1 MINKKENIIKTFV
14 NNGGNVLDN
23 NCEGMSDYK
32 TKGLAI
38 VEFVSPGR
46 DLGILKDIRSK
57 RSNGQTISDVYVDD
71 ENQVHISMSAP
82 HGIFYNYFNIDKA
95 IDNYNQNVTTEGKK
109 IKRLYFPDGSTL
121 EAQI

>member
-23 NCEGMSDYK
+23 NCEGINGYK

-46 DLGILKDIRSK
+46 DLGILKDIRST

-82 HGIFYNYFNIDKA
+82 HGIFYNYFNINKA
-95 IDNYNQNVTTEGKK
+95 IHEYNERVTTEGRK
-109 IKRLYFPDGSTL
+109 IKRLYFPDGSII
-121 EAQI
+121 EAN

>member
-1 MINKKENIIKTFV
+1 MDKKENIIKTFV

-38 VEFVSPGR
+38 VEFVNPER
-46 DLGILKDIRSK
+46 DLGILKDIRST

-71 ENQVHISMSAP
+71 ENQVHISMSSP

-109 IKRLYFPDGSTL
+109 IKRLYFPDGSIL

>member
-38 VEFVSPGR
+38 VEFVNPER

-57 RSNGQTISDVYVDD
+57 RSNGQSISNVYVDD

-82 HGIFYNYFNIDKA
+82 HGIFYNYFNID
-95 IDNYNQNVTTEGKK
+95 NYKQNLTTEGKK
-109 IKRLYFPDGSTL
+109 KKTLYFPDGSTL